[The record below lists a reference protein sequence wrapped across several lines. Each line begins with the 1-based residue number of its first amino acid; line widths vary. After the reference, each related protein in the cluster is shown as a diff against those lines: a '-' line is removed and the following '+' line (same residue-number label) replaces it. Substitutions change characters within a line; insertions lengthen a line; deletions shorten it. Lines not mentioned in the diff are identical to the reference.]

1 MSVLAGLA
9 SPAESTLPVPQPDEN
24 HEGREGVVRRIRS
37 EGVRERSLNEVAF
50 LTVAE
55 VASVMRVS
63 KMTVYRLVHSGHL
76 PAIRVG
82 RSFRVPEQAVHE
94 YVLGSYV
101 RSIESTDRR
110 DMGFPGGPWWG
121 NPVVDVRSPRRSTS
135 CRGRPGRDGDHDR
148 GRVISADGPR

>member
-1 MSVLAGLA
+1 MSDMCGRFRCDMTAGKG
-9 SPAESTLPVPQPDEN
+9 P
-24 HEGREGVVRRIRS
+24 
-37 EGVRERSLNEVAF
+37 LNEVNF

-94 YVLGSYV
+94 YLQESYV
-101 RSIESTDRR
+101 GVET
-110 DMGFPGGPWWG
+110 
-121 NPVVDVRSPRRSTS
+121 
-135 CRGRPGRDGDHDR
+135 
-148 GRVISADGPR
+148 A